1 MKCNII
7 GCEWRA
13 VGIYG
18 DSPRCLA
25 HMPTTNFYVF
35 DKYKA
40 SVERIEKMKDDW
52 MKRGR

>member
-35 DKYKA
+35 EKEKNL
-40 SVERIEKMKDDW
+40 VQHIEKLRNDFYK
-52 MKRGR
+52 KGR